1 MASAELAFFGG
12 ILVALIT
19 AISAVAIAYYQRRSA
34 LREEH
39 RLRAFDRHLPAYER
53 IFTACRLVQDALSDY
68 RMMDRN
74 VTDRS
79 DPFLLQVLDI
89 LRACADQYY
98 SAVDWRRNPGM
109 LYLDTELEN
118 KCRHLRELL
127 RTWLSQPRLSHGDV
141 VTVHRNGKLTVISSG
156 ELRLLSKCDYQELRI
171 ERKIVVVPDT
181 DQHRRILEINKTAE
195 EIVRDLKTV
204 LAH

>member
-19 AISAVAIAYYQRRSA
+19 AVSAIAIAYYQRRSA

-53 IFTACRLVQDALSDY
+53 IFTPCRLVQGALSDY
-68 RMMDRN
+68 RVMDRN

-79 DPFLLQVLDI
+79 DPFLRQVLDI
-89 LRACADQYY
+89 LRVCADQYY
-98 SAVDWRRNPGM
+98 SAVDWRHNPGM

-118 KCRHLRELL
+118 KCRCLRELL

-141 VTVHRNGKLTVISSG
+141 VTVHRKGKLTVISSE
-156 ELRLLSKCDYQELRI
+156 ELRLLRKCDYQELRI
-171 ERKIVVVPDT
+171 ERKIVVVPHT
-181 DQHRRILEINKTAE
+181 DDQRRILDINRAAE
-195 EIVRDLKTV
+195 EIARELKIV

>member
-1 MASAELAFFGG
+1 VASAELAFFGG

-19 AISAVAIAYYQRRSA
+19 AVSAAVIAFYQRSST

-39 RLRAFDRHLPAYER
+39 RLRAFDRHLAAYER

-68 RMMDRN
+68 HVMDLN
-74 VTDRS
+74 VADRS
-79 DPFLLQVLDI
+79 DPFLRQVLDI
-89 LRACADQYY
+89 LQACADQYY
-98 SAVDWRRNPGM
+98 SAVDWRHNAGM
-109 LYLDTELEN
+109 LYLDTELED

-141 VTVHRNGKLTVISSG
+141 VTVRRDGKLTAISAG
-156 ELRLLSKCDYQELRI
+156 ELRHLGKCDYQELRI
-171 ERKIVVVPDT
+171 ERKIVAVHDPADA
-181 DQHRRILEINKTAE
+181 RRIPEINKVAAE
-195 EIVRDLKTV
+195 IARDLKAV

>member
-1 MASAELAFFGG
+1 MTPAEVAFFGG

-19 AISAVAIAYYQRRSA
+19 ALSAFVIAHYQRRST

-39 RLRAFDRHLPAYER
+39 RLRAFDRHLAAYER

-68 RMMDRN
+68 HVMDRN

-79 DPFLLQVLDI
+79 DPFLGQVLDI

-98 SAVDWRRNPGM
+98 AAVDWRHNPGM
-109 LYLDTELEN
+109 LYLDMELED

-127 RTWLSQPRLSHGDV
+127 RTSLSQPRLSHGDV
-141 VTVHRNGKLTVISSG
+141 VTVRRNGKLTGISAE
-156 ELRLLSKCDYQELRI
+156 ELLQLGKCDYQELRI

-181 DQHRRILEINKTAE
+181 DDEGRILEINKATA
-195 EIVRDLKTV
+195 EIVRDLKAV